1 MPDVQLQFLK
11 KMCQVR
17 RVSAGME
24 PRAIMPWTCK
34 PWFPD
39 SSLRR
44 PAPSV
49 NTSTRGWLMP
59 PFRLMNWPSGS
70 EQSLHLV
77 SRRGAGSDRAGR
89 YPPAAYRRPGPILQ
103 KEVGAPQGYNEFLE
117 AIADPKHERQKE
129 LREWSGKDSICC
141 ISTDINHALAQFSP
155 RKSTRRKSAE
165 SAITE

>member
-1 MPDVQLQFLK
+1 MACIRSHGAKGDDAVDMQAVVSGFVFAAPRHFGEYQHARLVDAAFSFNELAERLGTILAP
-11 KMCQVR
+11 
-17 RVSAGME
+17 RVASWCWK
-24 PRAIMPWTCK
+24 RSC
-34 PWFPD
+34 
-39 SSLRR
+39 R
-44 PAPSV
+44 PL
-49 NTSTRGWLMP
+49 STR
-59 PFRLMNWPSGS
+59 RLSK
-70 EQSLHLV
+70 V
-77 SRRGAGSDRAGR
+77 
-89 YPPAAYRRPGPILQ
+89 PGPILQ